1 MNNAGKG
8 SVAPKI
14 EPRSV
19 PGRTREAPWCPR
31 AFRERLG
38 STLGAPRGAPGVPR
52 ERPEGPQTTSAG
64 GWLRFI
70 DFIRFLLILTVKTDM
85 IVILSR
91 PLSRSGAVLPQNARV
106 DATFSRCIAFSQSRW
121 PWGGSPAETNAIIND
136 HSRRHRILANLSAVT
151 NSGSDPTF
159 PRTSQG

>member
-64 GWLRFI
+64 GWLGFI
-70 DFIRFLLILTVKTDM
+70 DFIRFLLILIVKAGM
-85 IVILSR
+85 IVKKLR
-91 PLSRSGAVLPQNARV
+91 PLSRSGVKTDRARESGR
-106 DATFSRCIAFSQSRW
+106 DKIEEKAIKTKDFLSNSFTFTIK
-121 PWGGSPAETNAIIND
+121 ID
-136 HSRRHRILANLSAVT
+136 
-151 NSGSDPTF
+151 
-159 PRTSQG
+159 